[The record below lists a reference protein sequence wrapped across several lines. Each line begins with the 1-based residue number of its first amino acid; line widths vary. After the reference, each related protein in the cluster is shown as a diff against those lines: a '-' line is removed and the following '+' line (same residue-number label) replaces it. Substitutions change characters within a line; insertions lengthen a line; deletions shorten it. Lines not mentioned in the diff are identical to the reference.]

1 MYKRFVIGKEKA
13 PINFASS
20 KKSVLEQY
28 LTKPLAKKIDND
40 NKCQTKTQ
48 MLCNLEFDIL
58 SDAQDSPEKPHYNI
72 TQISNTQVNV
82 MISGVDYKKKITL
95 KFAQENGCSKI
106 SDILY
111 PTHQSLNHL
120 LK

>member
-20 KKSVLEQY
+20 KKSVLVQY

-58 SDAQDSPEKPHYNI
+58 TDAQDSPEKPRYNI

-82 MISGVDYKKKITL
+82 MISGVNYKKKITL